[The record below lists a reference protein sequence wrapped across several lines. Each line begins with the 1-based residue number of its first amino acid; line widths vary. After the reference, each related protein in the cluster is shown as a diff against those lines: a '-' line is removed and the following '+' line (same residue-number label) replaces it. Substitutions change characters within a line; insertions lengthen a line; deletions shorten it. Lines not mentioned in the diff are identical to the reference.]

1 MKDTTKTATIDWTA
15 KSAHQFANTITSAYK
30 GLFALKQ
37 IRKEYGKRLDGIA
50 DNIADYDKRITN
62 YNSDIELNS
71 VSQLESLKAMKESEY
86 SIEKAVEAK
95 ISEIQKECLKT
106 ASELFDSDT
115 CYEAYCTFKDGHSLE
130 AQDKYLETVAEYLR
144 SKGIEDATADNVR
157 FMVTLDSKK
166 SGNIKTGH
174 VIEANAK
181 KTWQSDMTK
190 YAMETL
196 IAVGVIDTEK
206 RTLSDSALSRLR
218 TKAMKA
224 MKEEK
229 DKVAKAKAKA
239 EAEAKAHAEELAEK
253 ADEKALDNLKTA
265 KADND
270 KTIKNAKK
278 TA

>member
-1 MKDTTKTATIDWTA
+1 MTTTKNVATIDWTN
-15 KSAHQFANTITSAYK
+15 KSAHQFANTIASAYK
-30 GLFALKQ
+30 GLFTLKQ
-37 IRKEYGKRLDGIA
+37 IRKNSAKRLEGIRES
-50 DNIADYDKRITN
+50 IEDYDKRITN
-62 YNSDIELNS
+62 YNAEVELNS

-86 SIEKAVEAK
+86 ETEKLVEAK
-95 ISEIQKECLKT
+95 ISGIQKDCLKT

-130 AQDKYLETVAEYLR
+130 AQNKYLETVAEYLR

-166 SGNIKTGH
+166 SGNVKTGH

-196 IAVGVIDTEK
+196 IAAGVIDTEK
-206 RTLSDSALSRLR
+206 RTLSDSALLKLR
-218 TKAMKA
+218 AKAMKA
-224 MKEEK
+224 IKEEK
-229 DKVAKAKAKA
+229 EKVAKAKA
-239 EAEAKAHAEELAEK
+239 EAEAKAHAEELAKK

-265 KADND
+265 KADNE
-270 KTIKNAKK
+270 KAIENAKK

>member
-1 MKDTTKTATIDWTA
+1 MTTTMNNATSINWQN
-15 KSAHQFANTITSAYK
+15 KSAHQFANTIASAYK

-37 IRKEYGKRLDGIA
+37 IRKDYAKRLGGIR
-50 DNIADYDKRITN
+50 DSIEDYDKRITN
-62 YNSDIELNS
+62 YNADVELNS
-71 VSQLESLKAMKESEY
+71 VSQLEALKAMKESEY
-86 SIEKAVEAK
+86 NTEKAVEAK

-115 CYEAYCTFKDGHSLE
+115 CYKAYCAFKDGHSLE
-130 AQDKYLETVAEYLR
+130 AQNKYLETVAEYLR

-166 SGNIKTGH
+166 SGNVKTGH

-190 YAMETL
+190 YAMEML
-196 IAVGVIDTEK
+196 IAAGVIDTEK
-206 RTLSDSALSRLR
+206 RTLSKDALSRLR

-224 MKEEK
+224 IKEEK
-229 DKVAKAKAKA
+229 EKVAKAKA
-239 EAEAKAHAEELAEK
+239 EAEAKAHAEELAKK
-253 ADEKALDNLKTA
+253 ADEKALDSLKTA
-265 KADND
+265 KVDNE
-270 KTIKNAKK
+270 KAIENAKK